1 MDHLQRSLRNTFAIG
16 PIDRAAD
23 RRRDPA
29 WLAAQERDEHS
40 QFIPVWRSQNLF
52 PISDAPRPVL
62 LSPHQVRAHI
72 PESTSSTLLGIL
84 ECRPYF
90 AIDLP
95 SGDAA
100 AARLAEL
107 GKFQDLRQL
116 AALLDRE
123 TGALLAYARA
133 MAYWHAQHR
142 FCGLCGSPTFSTE
155 GGHARVCCN
164 DRCGEHH
171 FPRTDPAVI
180 VLVCCGEQALLGRKS
195 VWPEGQYSTVAGFV
209 EPGESIEAAV
219 AREVWEE
226 TGIQIAGMD
235 YRSSQPW
242 PFPSSLMLA
251 FRARAARRAIRVDQY
266 ELEHARWFTR
276 DELRDG
282 LTAGTLRL
290 PPPVS
295 VSFRLIEDWFDEG
308 SLGALHD
315 APNTRSGSAGA

>member
-29 WLAAQERDEHS
+29 WLAAQERDEQS

-52 PISDAPRPVL
+52 LGQGGPMPVL

-72 PESTSSTLLGIL
+72 SESISSTLLGIR
-84 ECRPYF
+84 EGRAYF
-90 AIDLP
+90 AVDLP
-95 SGDAA
+95 SDHSA

-107 GKFQDLRQL
+107 GEFQDLRQL

-142 FCGLCGSPTFSTE
+142 FCSVCGSPTFSTE

-180 VLVCCGEQALLGRKS
+180 VLVRCGEEALLGRKS
-195 VWPEGQYSTVAGFV
+195 VWPEGQYSTIAGFV

-226 TGIQIAGMD
+226 TGVRIAGMD
-235 YRSSQPW
+235 YQSSQPW

-251 FRARAARRAIRVDQY
+251 FRARAAQGAVQVDQD

-276 DELRDG
+276 EELCDG
-282 LTAGTLRL
+282 LAAGTLRL

-308 SLGALHD
+308 SLGGLRDVID
-315 APNTRSGSAGA
+315 A

>member
-1 MDHLQRSLRNTFAIG
+1 MDHLQRSLRNTFVID
-16 PIDRAAD
+16 PIDRAAE

-29 WLAAQERDEHS
+29 WLAAQEHDEQT

-52 PISDAPRPVL
+52 LSQDGPRPVL
-62 LSPHQVRAHI
+62 LSPQQVRAHI
-72 PESTSSTLLGIL
+72 PESTSSTLLGIR
-84 ECRPYF
+84 EGRTYF
-90 AIDLP
+90 ALDLP
-95 SGDAA
+95 PGGPA

-107 GKFQDLRQL
+107 GEFQDLRQL

-142 FCGLCGSPTFSTE
+142 FCGVCGSPTFSTE
-155 GGHARVCCN
+155 GGHARVCSN
-164 DRCGEHH
+164 HRCGEHH
-171 FPRTDPAVI
+171 FPRTDPAII
-180 VLVCCGEQALLGRKS
+180 VLVRCGARALLGRKS
-195 VWPEGQYSTVAGFV
+195 IWREGQYSTIAGFV

-226 TGIQIAGMD
+226 TGVQIAGMD
-235 YRSSQPW
+235 YQSSQPW

-251 FRARAARRAIRVDQY
+251 FTARAARRAIRVDQD

-276 DELRDG
+276 EELRDG
-282 LTAGTLRL
+282 LAAGTLRL

-308 SLGALHD
+308 SLGGLRDAL
-315 APNTRSGSAGA
+315 RE